1 MITCVVAQFRT
12 NHRNSH
18 IFSVCLDPLS
28 PPVFRLAFVEGLCTV
43 LKEVRKLTPEG
54 VCMCMYMY
62 VQYAQSLIVRSDIE
76 YIYSRC
82 LIFFETALIARAALF
97 RN

>member
-1 MITCVVAQFRT
+1 MAAGIPTFSDLDLMITCVVAQFRT

-43 LKEVRKLTPEG
+43 LKEVRQLPPWG
-54 VCMCMYMY
+54 IFI
-62 VQYAQSLIVRSDIE
+62 L
-76 YIYSRC
+76 YIMIKFTITIPLSHGTVFVVVSRG
-82 LIFFETALIARAALF
+82 T
-97 RN
+97 